1 MEKNFYV
8 NFFMDQKEK
17 LEMKE
22 KNEEFLMMIFLL
34 LIDF

>member
-1 MEKNFYV
+1 MNFYV